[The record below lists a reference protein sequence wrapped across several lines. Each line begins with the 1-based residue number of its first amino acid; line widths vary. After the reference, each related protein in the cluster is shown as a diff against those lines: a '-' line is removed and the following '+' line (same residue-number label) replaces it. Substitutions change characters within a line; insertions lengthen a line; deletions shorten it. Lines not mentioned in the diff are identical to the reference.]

1 MGGNGCVW
9 SSDEIVIKSPND
21 KRLYRVIELENR
33 LCALLVHDPE
43 IYADDSS
50 KTLENSTEE
59 DEETFDD
66 QDEDD
71 EYEDEEEDDENDTE
85 KEVKGKGIFS
95 QTKKAAAAMCVGM
108 GSFCDPVEAQ
118 GLAHFLE
125 HMLFMG
131 STEFPDENEYDSYLS
146 KHGGSSNA
154 YTETEHTCYHFEIK
168 REFLKG
174 ALMRF
179 SQFFISP
186 LMKVEAMER
195 EVLAVDSE
203 PLDTLQSWVVE
214 LFANVRKGPQI
225 KPQFTVEG
233 TIWKACKLFRLEAVK
248 DVHILDLTWTLPCLH
263 QEYLKKSEDYLAHL
277 LGHEERNVD
286 PGSHFSNVTVVTS
299 DDLLCRGWAT
309 SISAGV
315 GDEGMHR
322 SSIAYIFVMSIH
334 LTDSGLEKI
343 FDIIGFVYQYIK
355 LLRQVSPQKWIFKEL
370 QDIGNMEFRFAEEQ
384 PQDDY
389 AAELAGNLLI
399 YPSEHVIYGDY
410 MYEVWDEDMI
420 KHLLGFFMPENMR
433 IDVVSKS
440 FAKSQDFHYEPWF
453 GSRYTE
459 EDISPS
465 LMELWRNPP
474 EIDVSLQLPS
484 QNGFIPTDFSIRA
497 NDISNDLVTVT
508 SPTCIIDEPL
518 IRFWYKLDNTFKLPR
533 ANTYFR
539 INLKGGYDNVKN
551 CILTELFIHLLKDE
565 LNEIIYQ
572 ASVAKLETSV
582 SIFSDKLELKV
593 YGFND
598 KLPVLLSKI
607 LAIAKSFL
615 PSDDR
620 FKSFYDVDEKLS
632 ILHGL
637 SLADLMAFIP
647 ELRSQLYIE
656 GLCHGNLSQEEA
668 IHISNIFKSIF
679 SVQPLPIE
687 MRHQECVICLPS
699 GANLVRNVSV
709 KNKCETNSV
718 IELYF
723 QIEQEKGM
731 ELTRLKALIDLFDEI
746 LEEPFFNQLRT
757 KEQLGYVVECSP
769 RVTYRVLG
777 FCFCIQSSKY
787 NPIYLQERIDNFI
800 SGLDELLEGL
810 DDESFENYRS
820 GLMAKLLEKDPSL
833 TYESNRFWNQ
843 ITDKRYMFDQSQKEA
858 EDLKSIKKNDVISWY
873 KTYLQQ
879 WSPKCRRLAH
889 KQQRCHRLPPTVIVG
904 IWHQPPPTVT
914 VARWHHLFSF
924 PDSAWHATLLDCS
937 ISSAAVTVSP
947 EQCNVGQRGNQFI
960 ECSDNEVEEILV
972 STMND
977 KKRKEETRK
986 KKKVSEAWE
995 HFTKIMVNGEQKAKC
1010 MHCSAILKAKYQ
1022 SRTSTLNRHVS
1033 GHYFGFMDKWFIYVP
1048 SPHTLDALSNEL
1060 VQCLLDWNVD
1070 RTLSLVTLDNCT
1082 TNDAMV
1088 EKLLLRFDTDTLISS
1103 GGVLKDEIISNDD
1116 DEPQASRSM
1125 T

>member
-1 MGGNGCVW
+1 M
-9 SSDEIVIKSPND
+9 K
-21 KRLYRVIELENR
+21 
-33 LCALLVHDPE
+33 
-43 IYADDSS
+43 
-50 KTLENSTEE
+50 
-59 DEETFDD
+59 
-66 QDEDD
+66 
-71 EYEDEEEDDENDTE
+71 
-85 KEVKGKGIFS
+85 
-95 QTKKAAAAMCVGM
+95 M
-108 GSFCDPVEAQ
+108 
-118 GLAHFLE
+118 
-125 HMLFMG
+125 
-131 STEFPDENEYDSYLS
+131 SYLS

-195 EVLAVDSE
+195 EVLAVDSEFNQALQNDACRLQQLQCHTSQLGHAFNKFFWGNKKSLIDAMEKGINLREQIMKLYMNYYQGGLMKLVVIGGE

-277 LGHEERNVD
+277 LGHEGR
-286 PGSHFSNVTVVTS
+286 GSLHSF
-299 DDLLCRGWAT
+299 LKGRGWAT

-620 FKSFYDVDEKLS
+620 FKVIKEDVVRTLKNTNMKPLSHSSYLRLQVLCQSFYDVDEKLS

-879 WSPKCRRLAH
+879 WSPKCRRLAVRVWGCNTNIKESEKH
-889 KQQRCHRLPPTVIVG
+889 SKSALVIKDL
-904 IWHQPPPTVT
+904 T
-914 VARWHHLFSF
+914 AFKL
-924 PDSAWHATLLDCS
+924 
-937 ISSAAVTVSP
+937 SS
-947 EQCNVGQRGNQFI
+947 EF
-960 ECSDNEVEEILV
+960 
-972 STMND
+972 
-977 KKRKEETRK
+977 
-986 KKKVSEAWE
+986 
-995 HFTKIMVNGEQKAKC
+995 
-1010 MHCSAILKAKYQ
+1010 YQ
-1022 SRTSTLNRHVS
+1022 SL
-1033 GHYFGFMDKWFIYVP
+1033 
-1048 SPHTLDALSNEL
+1048 
-1060 VQCLLDWNVD
+1060 C
-1070 RTLSLVTLDNCT
+1070 
-1082 TNDAMV
+1082 
-1088 EKLLLRFDTDTLISS
+1088 
-1103 GGVLKDEIISNDD
+1103 
-1116 DEPQASRSM
+1116 
-1125 T
+1125 

>member
-1 MGGNGCVW
+1 M
-9 SSDEIVIKSPND
+9 K
-21 KRLYRVIELENR
+21 
-33 LCALLVHDPE
+33 
-43 IYADDSS
+43 
-50 KTLENSTEE
+50 
-59 DEETFDD
+59 
-66 QDEDD
+66 
-71 EYEDEEEDDENDTE
+71 
-85 KEVKGKGIFS
+85 
-95 QTKKAAAAMCVGM
+95 M
-108 GSFCDPVEAQ
+108 
-118 GLAHFLE
+118 
-125 HMLFMG
+125 
-131 STEFPDENEYDSYLS
+131 SYLS

-203 PLDTLQSWVVE
+203 FNQALQNDACRLQQLQCHTSQLGHAFNKFFWGNKKSLIDAMEKGINLREQIMKLYMNYYQGGLMKLVVIGGEPLDTLQSWVME

-233 TIWKACKLFRLEAVK
+233 TIWKAGKLFRLEAVK
-248 DVHILDLTWTLPCLH
+248 DVHVLDLTWTLPCLH

-277 LGHEERNVD
+277 LGHEGR
-286 PGSHFSNVTVVTS
+286 GSLHSF
-299 DDLLCRGWAT
+299 LKGRGWAT

-399 YPSEHVIYGDY
+399 YPAEHVIYGDY

-533 ANTYFR
+533 VNTYFR

-598 KLPVLLSKI
+598 KLPVLLSKV

-620 FKSFYDVDEKLS
+620 FKVIKEDVVRTLKNTNMKPLSHSSYLRLQVLCQSFYDVDEKLS

-687 MRHQECVICLPS
+687 MRHQERVICLPS

-769 RVTYRVLG
+769 RVTYRVFG

-858 EDLKSIKKNDVISWY
+858 EDLKTIKKNDVISWY

-879 WSPKCRRLAH
+879 WSPKCRRLAVRVWGCNTNIKESEKH
-889 KQQRCHRLPPTVIVG
+889 SKSALVIEDL
-904 IWHQPPPTVT
+904 T
-914 VARWHHLFSF
+914 AFKL
-924 PDSAWHATLLDCS
+924 
-937 ISSAAVTVSP
+937 SS
-947 EQCNVGQRGNQFI
+947 EF
-960 ECSDNEVEEILV
+960 
-972 STMND
+972 
-977 KKRKEETRK
+977 
-986 KKKVSEAWE
+986 
-995 HFTKIMVNGEQKAKC
+995 
-1010 MHCSAILKAKYQ
+1010 YQ
-1022 SRTSTLNRHVS
+1022 SL
-1033 GHYFGFMDKWFIYVP
+1033 
-1048 SPHTLDALSNEL
+1048 
-1060 VQCLLDWNVD
+1060 C
-1070 RTLSLVTLDNCT
+1070 
-1082 TNDAMV
+1082 
-1088 EKLLLRFDTDTLISS
+1088 
-1103 GGVLKDEIISNDD
+1103 
-1116 DEPQASRSM
+1116 
-1125 T
+1125 